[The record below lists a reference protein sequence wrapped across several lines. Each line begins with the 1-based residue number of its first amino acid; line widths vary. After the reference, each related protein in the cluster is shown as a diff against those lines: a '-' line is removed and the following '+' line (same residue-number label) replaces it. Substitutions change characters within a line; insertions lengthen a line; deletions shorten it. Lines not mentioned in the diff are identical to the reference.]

1 MEQQLGGT
9 VKLVHYKGVDVIY
22 NELNGLKDREL
33 TERLKENARAMAQ
46 TTKNRRDS
54 VIINDFTDTRFDEDG
69 LKYMKK
75 LHKNLHAFF
84 IACAIV
90 GMKGLQ
96 KYIVEI
102 TEALNKTDFRSK
114 FFDHENEA
122 MDWAVEECKKFANRP
137 R

>member
-9 VKLVHYKGVDVIY
+9 VKIVHYKGVDVIY
-22 NELNGLKDREL
+22 NDLNGLKERDL

-46 TTKNRRDS
+46 TTKTRRDS
-54 VIINDFTDTRFDEDG
+54 VIINIFKDTRFDEDG

-75 LHKNLHAFF
+75 LHKNLDGFF
-84 IACAIV
+84 VACAIV
-90 GMKGLQ
+90 GMHGLQ

-102 TEALNKTDFRSK
+102 TEALNNSNFRSK

-122 MDWAVEECKKFANRP
+122 MDWAAEQYKKFANRQ

>member
-1 MEQQLGGT
+1 MERQLGET
-9 VKLVHYKGVDVIY
+9 VKIVHYKGVDVIY
-22 NELNGLKDREL
+22 NDLNGLKDGEL

-46 TTKNRRDS
+46 TTKTRQDS
-54 VIINDFTDTRFDEDG
+54 VIINIFTDTRFDEDG

-75 LHKNLHAFF
+75 LHKNLHGFF

-90 GMKGLQ
+90 GMNGLQ

-102 TEALNKTDFRSK
+102 TEALNSTHFRSK

-122 MDWAVEECKKFANRP
+122 MDWTVEEYRKLTDLTR
-137 R
+137 

>member
-9 VKLVHYKGVDVIY
+9 VKIVHYKGVDIIY
-22 NELNGLKDREL
+22 NDLNGLKDREL

-54 VIINDFTDTRFDEDG
+54 VIINIFTDTRFDEDG

-75 LHKNLHAFF
+75 LHKNLHDFF

-90 GMKGLQ
+90 GMMGLQ

-102 TEALNKTDFRSK
+102 TEDLNNTKFRSK

-122 MDWAVEECKKFANRP
+122 MDWMVEEYRKLTDRT

>member
-9 VKLVHYKGVDVIY
+9 VKIVHYKGVDVIY
-22 NELNGLKDREL
+22 NDLNGLKEREL
-33 TERLKENARAMAQ
+33 TERLKENAKAMAQ
-46 TTKNRRDS
+46 TTRTRQGN
-54 VIINDFTDTRFDEDG
+54 VIINNFTDTRFDEDG

-75 LHKNLHAFF
+75 LHKNLDGFF
-84 IACAIV
+84 IACGIL
-90 GMKGLQ
+90 GMKGLE
-96 KYIVEI
+96 KYLVEI

-122 MDWAVEECKKFANRP
+122 MDWAAEEYNKFANRP